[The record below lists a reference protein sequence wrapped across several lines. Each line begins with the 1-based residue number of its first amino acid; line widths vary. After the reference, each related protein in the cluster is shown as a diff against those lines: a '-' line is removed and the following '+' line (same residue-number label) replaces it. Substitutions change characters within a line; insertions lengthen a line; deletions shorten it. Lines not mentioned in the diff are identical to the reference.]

1 MQREDKSQP
10 RRLETPDR
18 GESRQRRDDDRTRSR
33 RSRTRCDSIR
43 SFNERERLRVV
54 ERDLARERDR
64 LHNLQNDLIMERS
77 RRLRS
82 VSKNNDFERHDSHIS
97 GRDTSTGRNV
107 RSRSRAL
114 DQGVDDRPK
123 RRRILE
129 QGQRSFS
136 PSFSTKDVTNILKSL
151 KDLQSQPSTSAPVAP
166 INSSSYKNILPDF
179 DPTSKNQRIDMWLKK
194 VNECATVYGWDD
206 KTTIHYAMQKLQ
218 GLAKTWYESLP
229 SILFNWNEWQDRLIN
244 AFPYEY
250 NYGQAL
256 EDMLKRKSKF
266 DEPIEVYYYEK
277 LALLNQCDIE
287 GKRAVD
293 CIIHGLTDKT
303 IKSSATTLRCLQ
315 PEQLLRFLMSNK
327 ELNQPFE
334 RTYNN
339 SRSGVNTDVISVNN
353 NNRLTNKNNLIQ
365 NNNIYC
371 YNCKEKGHPFLKCPK
386 PIIKCGKCD
395 RMGHKTEN
403 CFAVI
408 NANERPC
415 S

>member
-43 SFNERERLRVV
+43 SFNERGRLRVV

-166 INSSSYKNILPDF
+166 INSIIGESFIIIVIFIAFKCYKFIISR
-179 DPTSKNQRIDMWLKK
+179 SKNNSNVSIPTRNDDDNHSISQREDSPIP
-194 VNECATVYGWDD
+194 A
-206 KTTIHYAMQKLQ
+206 
-218 GLAKTWYESLP
+218 P
-229 SILFNWNEWQDRLIN
+229 RLREI
-244 AFPYEY
+244 A
-250 NYGQAL
+250 
-256 EDMLKRKSKF
+256 
-266 DEPIEVYYYEK
+266 
-277 LALLNQCDIE
+277 
-287 GKRAVD
+287 
-293 CIIHGLTDKT
+293 
-303 IKSSATTLRCLQ
+303 
-315 PEQLLRFLMSNK
+315 
-327 ELNQPFE
+327 
-334 RTYNN
+334 
-339 SRSGVNTDVISVNN
+339 
-353 NNRLTNKNNLIQ
+353 
-365 NNNIYC
+365 
-371 YNCKEKGHPFLKCPK
+371 
-386 PIIKCGKCD
+386 
-395 RMGHKTEN
+395 
-403 CFAVI
+403 
-408 NANERPC
+408 
-415 S
+415 